1 MSSPVPVQPEEP
13 SLPTLLRSI
22 ADQAQEFARAELQLV
37 KVEAKQTVSRASLV
51 FAVVLIAPVLL
62 AIALS
67 LTAAAIVLARG
78 GSAVAALLTAAGVDL
93 LGACIAVILVMGA
106 VRKRSASSAVVG
118 QLTNSP
124 QHGSQTP

>member
-13 SLPTLLRSI
+13 SLPALLRSI

-37 KVEAKQTVSRASLV
+37 KVEAKQTLSRASLV

-62 AIALS
+62 ALALS
-67 LTAAAIVLARG
+67 LAAAAIVLARD

-93 LGACIAVILVMGA
+93 LGACIAVGLVFQA

-118 QLTNSP
+118 QLANSP